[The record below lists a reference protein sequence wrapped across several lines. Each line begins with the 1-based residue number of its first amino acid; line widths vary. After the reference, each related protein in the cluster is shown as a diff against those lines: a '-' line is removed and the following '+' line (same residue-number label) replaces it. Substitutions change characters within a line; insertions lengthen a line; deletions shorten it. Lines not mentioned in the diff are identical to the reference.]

1 MTTPR
6 QRVIDDTD
14 PAIEY
19 GPNGWFVA
27 NPSTLTAGNF
37 GPVYNGTSHAAS
49 SNATLNFAFN
59 GTSMRVYGTI
69 MVSTDSNNVTDPTW
83 DCFVDEIQISNPQ
96 PTFKFPENNWVLC
109 DQPQISTGAHVLRV
123 EVQSKGKTF
132 YLDDLV
138 YTPLPDETFESA
150 VLIYPN
156 TDPSI
161 AFGGGWSNI
170 GNQENATQ
178 TAGAQVSLF
187 FYGTSASLFGFTPT
201 ELPHNATSASY
212 TIDGDPSTSFALNG
226 LSSPN
231 SATSYNNIYFQTP
244 TLPSGPHNLVVTH
257 GGDNQHTPLIVE
269 GFYVTSATALAS
281 NSSSSTTPPVTTSD
295 TPSASPP
302 KHSSAG
308 AIAGGV
314 IGGLILLAL
323 VAGLVIWYRRRRG
336 QIKDEATS
344 ANPYPMST
352 ADGDAPPIALP
363 ASGNPY
369 AYSPVSAV
377 ATGTRTSG
385 TRSDVSRPSTTHP
398 YIHRA
403 APLHQHPSD
412 TMSSPTRT
420 HTHQLSSSAMSH
432 GPATSASGSHV
443 PGTSYSSNNGGL
455 PPPTGSLDAMVS
467 HGSFHN
473 PLPTPQA
480 TPPASSKLAREMAA
494 AAAYLPPVQATQEPG
509 TRVLRHEDS
518 GLRLPPSSAPEP
530 EIVELPPGYSP
541 D

>member
-37 GPVYNGTSHAAS
+37 GQ
-49 SNATLNFAFN
+49 TLP

-69 MVSTDSNNVTDPTW
+69 MVSTDSNNVR
-83 DCFVDEIQISNPQ
+83 IRQH
-96 PTFKFPENNWVLC
+96 WVLC
-109 DQPQISTGAHVLRV
+109 DQPQISAGAHVLRV
-123 EVQSKGKTF
+123 
-132 YLDDLV
+132 
-138 YTPLPDETFESA
+138 ETFESA

-212 TIDGDPSTSFALNG
+212 TIDGDPPTSFALNG

-231 SATSYNNIYFQTP
+231 TA
-244 TLPSGPHNLVVTH
+244 PHNLVVTH

-352 ADGDAPPIALP
+352 ADGTPHPSHCLLA
-363 ASGNPY
+363 GNPY

-494 AAAYLPPVQATQEPG
+494 AAGIPATRTGYTG
-509 TRVLRHEDS
+509 TRHPRS
-518 GLRLPPSSAPEP
+518 PARRQRLAPAALSAPEP